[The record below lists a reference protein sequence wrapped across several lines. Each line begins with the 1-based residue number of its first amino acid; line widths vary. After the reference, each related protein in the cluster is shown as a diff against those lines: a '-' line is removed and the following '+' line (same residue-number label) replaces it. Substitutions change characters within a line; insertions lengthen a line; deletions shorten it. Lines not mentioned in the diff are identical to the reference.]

1 MPIVAVIDDAK
12 HLSIWSKCVNSLAA
26 VLEHIRFSF
35 RPNDLTLLAVNSS
48 RTTNGEVSFATSF
61 FRELA
66 VSSHLISSEGYTV
79 DPTNPSRS
87 AYSFIVASKHMV
99 MLFKN
104 LNSSNLDYIC
114 LRVDCRAD
122 TPAARKYKLMVEVL
136 TTKLVVKK
144 FQMNYQPVTGSL
156 NTVVAQYN
164 AEYEKGN
171 IHYFQAE
178 TATFK
183 LFLDMVPVA
192 TEDFSIEV
200 KQAKIVFGAYTKQVM
215 KDREF
220 LKHPMLITILMA
232 TDELMDTNLG
242 SVNSVV
248 NFRLKDMR
256 NFINLCT
263 AITTDTL
270 DTEVYGTQSHFD
282 AFFSVN
288 GHPIVF
294 DYKTTTVSITFIQF
308 TAEDSAKPDL
318 KPEKSSY
325 VLPTPA
331 ILKVADDIHSNWA
344 STSNSF
350 SKRDVVQLTKLDV
363 TASKV
368 VTPIAHQQEEPDDLD
383 TFHYSQNITYGK
395 RASTPVESDS
405 VKRAGDDTEYSTS
418 SEDNVPQELGPTQHD
433 GYKPKSLFD

>member
-1 MPIVAVIDDAK
+1 MSIVAAIDDAK

-26 VLEHIRFSF
+26 VLDHIRFSF
-35 RPNDLTLLAVNSS
+35 RPKDLVLLAVNSS
-48 RTTNGEVSFATSF
+48 RTTNGEVSFNTSF

-66 VSSHLISSEGYTV
+66 VSSHLISSEGYTE
-79 DPTNPSRS
+79 DPADPSRS

-104 LNSSNLDYIC
+104 LNSANLDYIC
-114 LRVDCRAD
+114 LRVDCRPD
-122 TPAARKYKLMVEVL
+122 TPPARKYKLMVEVL
-136 TTKLVVKK
+136 TRKLVVKK

-200 KQAKIVFGAYTKQVM
+200 KQAKIVFGAYTKQVV

-232 TDELMDTNLG
+232 TEELMDTNLG
-242 SVNSVV
+242 SVNGVV

-263 AITTDTL
+263 AINSDTL
-270 DTEVYGTQSHFD
+270 DSEVYGTQSHFD

-294 DYKTTTVSITFIQF
+294 DYKTSTVSISFIQF

-318 KPEKSSY
+318 KPEKSY

-331 ILKVADDIHSNWA
+331 ILKVADETHSNWA
-344 STSNSF
+344 STTDSF
-350 SKRDVVQLTKLDV
+350 SKRDVAQLAKLDV
-363 TASKV
+363 AASKV
-368 VTPIAHQQEEPDDLD
+368 LTPIAHQQEEPDDLD

-395 RASTPVESDS
+395 RASTPGESDS
-405 VKRAGDDTEYSTS
+405 VNRAGEDTDYSTS
-418 SEDNVPQELGPTQHD
+418 SDENAPQELGPTQHD